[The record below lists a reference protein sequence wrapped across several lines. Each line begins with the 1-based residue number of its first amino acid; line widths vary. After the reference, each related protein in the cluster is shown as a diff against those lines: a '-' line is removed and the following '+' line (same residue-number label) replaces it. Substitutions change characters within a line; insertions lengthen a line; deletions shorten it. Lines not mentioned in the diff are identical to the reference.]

1 MTNFLDK
8 LDELAE
14 KNRAAYVSALADFRT
29 SFTLGETI
37 TSKDTGCLTAVPA
50 NDNVPAELL
59 SLGAA
64 IGKASTAILPPVIA
78 LTGLAGSGKSTA
90 SKYLVEKH
98 GYQLV
103 KFAGPLKDMLR
114 AIGLSEAQIEG
125 NLKEEPCEWLQGAT
139 PRHAMQ
145 TLGTQWGRDCIGAGL
160 WTELWVRRV
169 QLILAAGGRVVVDDC
184 RFPNEADGV
193 RKLGGV
199 VWRLIGRGGIAG
211 SHESES
217 GCGKADME
225 IRNTRGIDDLDYL
238 LDTFLRWHIEDA
250 A

>member
-1 MTNFLDK
+1 MTIT
-8 LDELAE
+8 AQ
-14 KNRAAYVSALADFRT
+14 
-29 SFTLGETI
+29 TI

-50 NDNVPAELL
+50 NDNVPAELRA
-59 SLGAA
+59 LGAA
-64 IGKASTAILPPVIA
+64 IRKASHDWKELGRQAISRFPKVHARLAASEKAERLPPVIA

-90 SKYLVEKH
+90 STYLVEKH

-125 NLKEEPCEWLQGAT
+125 ELKEEPCEWLQGAT

-184 RFPNEADGV
+184 RFPNEADEV

-199 VWRLIGRGGIAG
+199 VWQLVGRGGIAG
-211 SHESES
+211 SHESEA
-217 GCGKADME
+217 GCGEPDAVVDNSHYIKNLNYE
-225 IRNTRGIDDLDYL
+225 INRL
-238 LDTFLRWHIEDA
+238 LYPRQRDA

>member
-1 MTNFLDK
+1 M
-8 LDELAE
+8 
-14 KNRAAYVSALADFRT
+14 
-29 SFTLGETI
+29 TI

-50 NDNVPAELL
+50 NDNVPVELRA
-59 SLGAA
+59 LGAA
-64 IGKASTAILPPVIA
+64 IGKSERHFYDDAEDFAYGTGRYVKASTAILPPVIA

-114 AIGLSEAQIEG
+114 AIGFGEDDIEG
-125 NLKEEPCEWLQGAT
+125 SDKELSNSLLCDKT

-145 TLGTQWGRDCIGAGL
+145 TLGTEWGRKCIGENFWTGL
-160 WTELWVRRV
+160 WVDTATGV
-169 QLILAAGGRVVVDDC
+169 IAKGGRVVVDDC
-184 RFPNEADGV
+184 RFPNEAAEI

-199 VWRLIGRGGIAG
+199 VWRMVGRGGIAG
-211 SHESES
+211 AHESEA
-217 GCGKADME
+217 GCGGSDIE
-225 IRNTRGIDDLDYL
+225 IHNIGDIVDLRRQ
-238 LDTFLRWHIEDA
+238 LDAFLHWHLADA

>member
-1 MTNFLDK
+1 M
-8 LDELAE
+8 
-14 KNRAAYVSALADFRT
+14 
-29 SFTLGETI
+29 TI

-50 NDNVPAELL
+50 NDNVPIELRA
-59 SLGAA
+59 LGAA

-98 GYQLV
+98 GYELV

-114 AIGLSEAQIEG
+114 AIGFGEDDIEG
-125 NLKEEPCEWLQGAT
+125 SGKELSNSLLCDKT

-145 TLGTQWGRDCIGAGL
+145 TLGTEWGRKCIGETFWTGL
-160 WTELWVRRV
+160 WVDTATGV
-169 QLILAAGGRVVVDDC
+169 IAKGGRVVVDDC
-184 RFPNEADGV
+184 RFPNEAAEI

-199 VWRLIGRGGIAG
+199 VWRMVGRGGIAG
-211 SHESES
+211 AHESEA
-217 GCGKADME
+217 GCGGSDIE
-225 IRNTRGIDDLDYL
+225 IHNIGDIVDLRRQ
-238 LDTFLRWHIEDA
+238 LDAFLHWHLADA

>member
-1 MTNFLDK
+1 MSNILDK
-8 LDELAE
+8 LDELVE
-14 KNRAAYVSALADFRT
+14 KNRAAYASALEDLRKN
-29 SFTLGETI
+29 FTLGETI

-50 NDNVPAELL
+50 NDNVPAELRA
-59 SLGAA
+59 LGAA

-90 SKYLVEKH
+90 SKYLVENH
-98 GYQLV
+98 GYHLV

-145 TLGTQWGRDCIGAGL
+145 TLGTQWGRACIGPSF
-160 WTELWVRRV
+160 WIELWVRRV
-169 QLILAAGGRVVVDDC
+169 NQIIAKGGRVVVDDC
-184 RFPNEADGV
+184 RFPNEADEV

-199 VWRLIGRGGIAG
+199 VWRLVGRGGIAG
-211 SHESES
+211 SHESEA
-217 GCGKADME
+217 GCGRPDME
-225 IRNTRGIDDLDYL
+225 IHNTGDIVDLHRQ
-238 LDTFLRWHIEDA
+238 LDMFLEWRLEDA

>member
-1 MTNFLDK
+1 MTIT
-8 LDELAE
+8 AQ
-14 KNRAAYVSALADFRT
+14 
-29 SFTLGETI
+29 TI

-50 NDNVPAELL
+50 NDNVPVELRA
-59 SLGAA
+59 LGAA

-114 AIGLSEAQIEG
+114 AIGLGEGHIEG
-125 NLKEEPCEWLQGAT
+125 SGKETDLAMLSGHT

-145 TLGTQWGRDCIGAGL
+145 TLGTEWGRKCMGGDFWTNL
-160 WTELWVRRV
+160 WRSRV
-169 QLILAAGGRVVVDDC
+169 DGVLAFGGRVVVDDC
-184 RFPNEADGV
+184 RFPNEASEV
-193 RKLGGV
+193 RSLGGV
-199 VWRLIGRGGIAG
+199 VWCLVGRGGIAG
-211 SHESES
+211 GHESEA
-217 GCGKADME
+217 GCGEADAE
-225 IRNTRGIDDLDYL
+225 IRNTGDIADLRYQ
-238 LDTFLRWHIEDA
+238 LDAFLNWHLEDA

>member
-1 MTNFLDK
+1 M
-8 LDELAE
+8 
-14 KNRAAYVSALADFRT
+14 
-29 SFTLGETI
+29 TI

-50 NDNVPAELL
+50 NDNVPVELRA
-59 SLGAA
+59 LGAA
-64 IGKASTAILPPVIA
+64 IGKGDHNLPPVIA

-125 NLKEEPCEWLQGAT
+125 DLKETPCEWLQGKT
-139 PRHAMQ
+139 PRQAMQ
-145 TLGTQWGRDCIGAGL
+145 TLGTQWGRDCIGPSF
-160 WTELWVRRV
+160 WIELWLRRV
-169 QLILAAGGRVVVDDC
+169 NLIIADGGSVVVDDC
-184 RFPNEADGV
+184 RFPNEADEI

-199 VWRLIGRGGIAG
+199 VWQLVGRGGIAG
-211 SHESES
+211 AHESEA
-217 GCGKADME
+217 GCGEPDIEIHNNCDIADLHYQ
-225 IRNTRGIDDLDYL
+225 LDM
-238 LDTFLRWHIEDA
+238 FLGWHLEDA

>member
-1 MTNFLDK
+1 M
-8 LDELAE
+8 
-14 KNRAAYVSALADFRT
+14 
-29 SFTLGETI
+29 TI

-50 NDNVPAELL
+50 NDNVPEELRA
-59 SLGAA
+59 LGAA
-64 IGKASTAILPPVIA
+64 IGKANTAILPPVIA

-90 SKYLVEKH
+90 SKYLIEKH

-125 NLKEEPCEWLQGAT
+125 GLKEEPCEWLQGAT

-145 TLGTQWGRDCIGAGL
+145 TLGTQWGRACIGPSF
-160 WTELWVRRV
+160 WIELWVRRV
-169 QLILAAGGRVVVDDC
+169 NLIIAEGGRVVVDDC
-184 RFPNEADGV
+184 RFPNEADEV

-199 VWRLIGRGGIAG
+199 VWKIVGRGGIAG
-211 SHESES
+211 SHESEA
-217 GCGKADME
+217 GCGRPDVE
-225 IRNTRGIDDLDYL
+225 INNTCDIVDLRYQ
-238 LDTFLRWHIEDA
+238 LDAILGWHMEDA

>member
-1 MTNFLDK
+1 MVD
-8 LDELAE
+8 A
-14 KNRAAYVSALADFRT
+14 
-29 SFTLGETI
+29 I

-50 NDNVPAELL
+50 NDNVPFELRA
-59 SLGAA
+59 LGAA

-125 NLKEEPCEWLQGAT
+125 ELKEEPCEWLQGAT

-145 TLGTQWGRDCIGAGL
+145 TLGTQWGRDCIGPSF
-160 WTELWVRRV
+160 WIELWVRRV
-169 QLILAAGGRVVVDDC
+169 NLIIAEGGRVVVDDC
-184 RFPNEADGV
+184 RFPNEAEEV

-199 VWRLIGRGGIAG
+199 VWRLVGRGGIAG
-211 SHESES
+211 GHESEA
-217 GCGKADME
+217 GCGTFDVWINNIFDIPRLYQTIDMF
-225 IRNTRGIDDLDYL
+225 L
-238 LDTFLRWHIEDA
+238 LEEMKVA

>member
-1 MTNFLDK
+1 M
-8 LDELAE
+8 
-14 KNRAAYVSALADFRT
+14 
-29 SFTLGETI
+29 TI
-37 TSKDTGCLTAVPA
+37 TSKDAGCLTAVPA

-59 SLGAA
+59 ALGAA
-64 IGKASTAILPPVIA
+64 IGKADPDWKELGRQAISRFPKVHAYLAANEATSILPPVIA

-125 NLKEEPCEWLQGAT
+125 DLKETPCEWLQGAT

-169 QLILAAGGRVVVDDC
+169 NQIIAEGGHVVVDDC
-184 RFPNEADGV
+184 RFPNEAAEV
-193 RKLGGV
+193 RSLGGV
-199 VWRLIGRGGIAG
+199 VWRLVGRGGIAG
-211 SHESES
+211 GHESEA
-217 GCGKADME
+217 GCGDE
-225 IRNTRGIDDLDYL
+225 DLVIANDNSPNAL
-238 LDTFLRWHIEDA
+238 FGRVEEALRRYG
-250 A
+250 

>member
-1 MTNFLDK
+1 M
-8 LDELAE
+8 
-14 KNRAAYVSALADFRT
+14 
-29 SFTLGETI
+29 TI

-50 NDNVPAELL
+50 NDNVPAEL
-59 SLGAA
+59 SALGAA
-64 IGKASTAILPPVIA
+64 IGKSERHFYDDAEDFAYGTGRYAKASTAILPPVIA

-125 NLKEEPCEWLQGAT
+125 ELKEEPCEWLQGAT

-145 TLGTQWGRDCIGAGL
+145 TLGTQWGRACIGPSF
-160 WTELWVRRV
+160 WIELWVRRV
-169 QLILAAGGRVVVDDC
+169 NQIIAKGGRVVVDDC
-184 RFPNEADGV
+184 RFPNEADEV

-199 VWRLIGRGGIAG
+199 VWQLVGRGGIAG
-211 SHESES
+211 SHESEA
-217 GCGKADME
+217 GCGEPDVEIHNTGDIADL
-225 IRNTRGIDDLDYL
+225 RHQIDA
-238 LDTFLRWHIEDA
+238 FLHWHWEDA